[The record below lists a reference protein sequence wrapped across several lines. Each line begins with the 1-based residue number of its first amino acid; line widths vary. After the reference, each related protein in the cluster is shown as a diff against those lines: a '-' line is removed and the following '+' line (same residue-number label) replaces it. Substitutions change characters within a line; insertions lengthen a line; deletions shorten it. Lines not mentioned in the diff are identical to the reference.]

1 MSNACEEVDAEI
13 RHLFLHIHMLLKF
26 EVASPLAVKH
36 YRDGCYGSDIDNPCP
51 NGVVPWLAYSKL
63 ECSLLAPFIAIHG
76 PYMEN
81 ICTRAKV

>member
-36 YRDGCYGSDIDNPCP
+36 YRDDRNGNDINEPCP
-51 NGVVPWLAYSKL
+51 DGVVPWLAYGKL
-63 ECSLLAPFIAIHG
+63 KYCLFAPFVAIHNFH
-76 PYMEN
+76 MEGV
-81 ICTRAKV
+81 CAR